1 MRSGYSS
8 RTLEIKS
15 VPRFKFANKV
25 SPGQNSENI
34 LKILL
39 SAKGSA
45 SIPITSNAYDVMQY
59 CFKNQHRFRTTS
71 PMLLF
76 NNDSGRSQI
85 QATHA
90 CTSASTKGMAQ
101 LKALQAILTKER
113 YTDPQSKPNLWAG
126 DTAQSQ

>member
-1 MRSGYSS
+1 
-8 RTLEIKS
+8 
-15 VPRFKFANKV
+15 
-25 SPGQNSENI
+25 
-34 LKILL
+34 
-39 SAKGSA
+39 
-45 SIPITSNAYDVMQY
+45 
-59 CFKNQHRFRTTS
+59 
-71 PMLLF
+71 MLLF

-113 YTDPQSKPNLWAG
+113 YADPQSKPNLWAG